1 MGLIRKPDW
10 QACLAQYTSDQS
22 RRPFVYGAS
31 DCALFAAGAVEAMT
45 GTDTA
50 SDWRGRYTTL
60 KGGLRVLRQS
70 GHNDHIAAAASFMP
84 DANRPR
90 VGDIA
95 VVATEDGSSLGVIQG
110 AWVYV
115 RTMGGIGLVPVSEI
129 TRVLRCG

>member
-1 MGLIRKPDW
+1 MGLTRKPDW
-10 QACLAQYTSDQS
+10 QTCLAQYLSDEA

-31 DCALFAAGAVEAMT
+31 DCALFAAGAIEAMT

-50 SDWRGRYTTL
+50 DEWRGKYTTL
-60 KGGLRVLRQS
+60 KGGLRALRRS
-70 GHNDHIAAAASFMP
+70 GHTDHIAAAASFMP
-84 DANRPR
+84 DGERPR

-95 VVATEDGSSLGVIQG
+95 VVATAEEPSLGVIQG

-115 RTMGGIGLVPVSEI
+115 RTMDGIGFVSVSEV